1 MEEPLSC
8 LFQEANPAR
17 LHESLNLKVI
27 SSSSK
32 SELTLAVCCIR
43 KYSRFSFVQEGEK
56 LIQNHRENQPF
67 EFHYEFSITLIHGR
81 PSWLEEL
88 VNWIPL
94 GKEGRKRG
102 SWFNENTGEYSM
114 AESPFKHSE
123 VHSEVHSA
131 RQTHR
136 PLVQFT
142 AFNNSFLESQSYVA
156 FILSYH

>member
-94 GKEGRKRG
+94 GKEGRKEKR
-102 SWFNENTGEYSM
+102 
-114 AESPFKHSE
+114 K
-123 VHSEVHSA
+123 
-131 RQTHR
+131 
-136 PLVQFT
+136 LVQWEYWWVQYGWVPFQ
-142 AFNNSFLESQSYVA
+142 AFWSAFWSALSQADTPTFST
-156 FILSYH
+156 IHSI